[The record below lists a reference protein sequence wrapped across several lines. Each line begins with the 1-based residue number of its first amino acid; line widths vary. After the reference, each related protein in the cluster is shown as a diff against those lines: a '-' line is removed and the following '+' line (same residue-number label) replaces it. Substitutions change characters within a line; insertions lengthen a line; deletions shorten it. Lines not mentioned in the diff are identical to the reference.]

1 MHKRQRIH
9 TQALR
14 HVSGLEVNEIQ
25 TGDKSPV
32 CRLENEGT
40 GNFVRALCC
49 TDRLR
54 LLVASSARPFTCD
67 A

>member
-1 MHKRQRIH
+1 M
-9 TQALR
+9 
-14 HVSGLEVNEIQ
+14 NEIQ

-54 LLVASSARPFTCD
+54 LLVASSARQFTCD